1 MKIFKALS
9 VTEKNGKYEKNIVEK
24 NIDDLP
30 DNDVLIRVKY
40 SDLNYKD
47 ALSAAGNKGV
57 TKNYPHTPGIDAA
70 GTVEEDKNGLFKH
83 GEKVIVIG
91 YDLGMNT
98 PGGFGEYIKVPAGW
112 VLKLPEGLNLKTSM
126 IFGTAGFTAAMS
138 IVKLEN
144 QGLQKDDGD
153 VLVTGATGGVGS
165 MAVAMLSSA
174 GYKVTASTG
183 KKDKFDFLKSLGA
196 NDVISREET
205 DDKSGRPLLKPKWS
219 GVVDTVGGNILATA
233 LKTVKYNSSVTTCGL
248 TQSPELNTTVFPFI
262 LRGVNLLGIDSVEQP
277 LKFKTD
283 IWNKISERWSD
294 ISFNK
299 ISEELTLKQVPEN
312 LDKILKGESF
322 GRKIV
327 KL

>member
-9 VTEKNGKYEKNIVEK
+9 VTEKNGEYEKNIVEK